1 MEEQY
6 YMNNPNLPR
15 RGAKFEYTPEQI
27 SDLQRA
33 SQDIIYFAEN
43 FFYII
48 EPGEG
53 RRKIKLHDCQK
64 KALKLFENH
73 RFTITC
79 ASRQVGKSTLMT
91 IFALWIACFKL
102 DQRILLV
109 ANKEATAIEIFRRVR
124 LAYEELPNWLKPT
137 VKEYGKTSA
146 EFDNGSRIGITTTTS
161 SAGRGS
167 SCDLLILD
175 ELAHIEAHLMK
186 EFWAAVYPII
196 SASKKS
202 KILIASTP
210 NGTDN
215 LFYQLWSGAEKGE
228 NGWEPLRIHWSEI
241 PGRDAE
247 WARITKSSLESEDL
261 WAQEFELVFH
271 SAGQSAINFEQ
282 FEQFKMRLCEPDL
295 VLDDGVYKV
304 YKSPD
309 PERVYVA
316 GIDIAEGIGQDFSVI
331 QVLDITDLQ
340 CIEQV
345 AEYAANDISPYNFIT
360 KVKEVLAHY
369 GNPLALIERNGPGAQ
384 IIDKLVNEEHYEN
397 IVSYGAGKAN
407 RAREQLG
414 MISHTNTKYQ
424 AITNMRY
431 WMNDLDSMRIYSKDC
446 LNEFKH
452 FVRKP
457 NKSWSAESGHHDDRV
472 MSMAWALMILHNDIV
487 LKYFEVVDSDTNG
500 KPRVIKPLEYGLK
513 YFSNPN
519 SIYTL
524 SDKNNEHI
532 GMPVV
537 FNNSIEDTDI
547 GDLDAMGWELFQY

>member
-1 MEEQY
+1 
-6 YMNNPNLPR
+6 
-15 RGAKFEYTPEQI
+15 
-27 SDLQRA
+27 
-33 SQDIIYFAEN
+33 
-43 FFYII
+43 
-48 EPGEG
+48 
-53 RRKIKLHDCQK
+53 
-64 KALKLFENH
+64 
-73 RFTITC
+73 
-79 ASRQVGKSTLMT
+79 
-91 IFALWIACFKL
+91 
-102 DQRILLV
+102 
-109 ANKEATAIEIFRRVR
+109 
-124 LAYEELPNWLKPT
+124 
-137 VKEYGKTSA
+137 
-146 EFDNGSRIGITTTTS
+146 
-161 SAGRGS
+161 
-167 SCDLLILD
+167 
-175 ELAHIEAHLMK
+175 
-186 EFWAAVYPII
+186 
-196 SASKKS
+196 
-202 KILIASTP
+202 
-210 NGTDN
+210 
-215 LFYQLWSGAEKGE
+215 
-228 NGWEPLRIHWSEI
+228 
-241 PGRDAE
+241 
-247 WARITKSSLESEDL
+247 L
-261 WAQEFELVFH
+261 WAQEFELQFH
-271 SAGQSAINFEQ
+271 SAGQSAINYEQ
-282 FEQFKMRLCEPDL
+282 FDQFKMRLCEPDL
-295 VLDDGVYKV
+295 VLDDGAYKV

-345 AEYAANDISPYNFIT
+345 AEYAANDVSPYNFIT
-360 KVKEVLAHY
+360 KVKEVLSHY

-457 NKSWSAESGHHDDRV
+457 NKSWSAAPGHHDDRV
-472 MSMAWALMILHNDIV
+472 MSIAWALMLLHNDIV
-487 LKYFEVVDSDTNG
+487 LKYFEVVESDMNG

-547 GDLDAMGWELFQY
+547 GDLDDMGWKLFQY

>member
-1 MEEQY
+1 MEEQF
-6 YMNNPNLPR
+6 YMNNPNLPK

-27 SDLQRA
+27 ADLKKA
-33 SQDIIYFAEN
+33 SKDIIYFAEN
-43 FFYII
+43 FFFII
-48 EPGEG
+48 APGEG
-53 RRKIKLHDCQK
+53 RRKIKLHKCQK
-64 KALKLFENH
+64 KALKMLEAE
-73 RFTITC
+73 RFSIIC
-79 ASRQVGKSTLMT
+79 ASRQIGKSTIMT
-91 IFALWIACFKL
+91 IFALWIACFKP

-124 LAYEELPNWLKPT
+124 LAYEELPNWLKPA

-146 EFDNGSRIGITTTTS
+146 EFENGSRIGITTTTS

-175 ELAHIEAHLMK
+175 ELAHIEPHLMK
-186 EFWAAVYPII
+186 DFWAAVYPII

-202 KILIASTP
+202 KIIIASTP

-228 NGWEPLRIHWSEI
+228 NGWSPLRIHWSEI
-241 PGRDAE
+241 PGRDKE
-247 WARITKSSLESEDL
+247 WAKITKASLESEDL
-261 WAQEFELVFH
+261 WAQEFELEFH
-271 SAGQSAINFEQ
+271 SAGQSSINYEQ
-282 FEQFKMRLCEPDL
+282 LELFKMRLCEPDL
-295 VLDDGVYKV
+295 TLDDGSYRI

-316 GIDIAEGIGQDFSVI
+316 GIDIAEGVGQDFSI
-331 QVLDITDLQ
+331 IEVLDITDLQ

-369 GNPLALIERNGPGAQ
+369 GNPLALIERNGPGSQ

-407 RAREQLG
+407 RKREQLG

-424 AITNMRY
+424 AVTNMRY
-431 WMNDLDSMRIYSKDC
+431 WMNDLDSLRIYSKEC

-457 NKSWSAESGHHDDRV
+457 NKSWAAESGHHDDRV

-487 LKYFEVVDSDTNG
+487 EKYFEIVDSDMNG
-500 KPRVIKPLEYGLK
+500 KPRIIKPLEYGLK

-519 SIYTL
+519 SIYSL
-524 SDKNNEHI
+524 HDKNNEHI

-537 FNNSIEDTDI
+537 FNNSIEDTDLV
-547 GDLDAMGWELFQY
+547 DLESAGWSLLEF